1 MKGTVFLICDIY
13 PELEIQKNG
22 LYQEWESKRSV
33 EYVRDTLY
41 DLGFKVEIYEPIH
54 DKIKLLNRLTSEIKK
69 NQRQNTILW
78 NLVEGFYS
86 RNREGYIPNIAEFL
100 GFPYTGSDSYL
111 QCITLDK
118 DLTKSIARSLDIPTP
133 YSYLCA
139 SKDKIPQIPES
150 DFPLFAKPNSEG
162 SSLGI
167 KKSSIVLN
175 SSDLKVYI
183 DQTPVVFF
191 PILFEEYLPGDEYTI
206 GIIGSKEN
214 VRTLRLCQVQMDG
227 VYGQDSKS
235 KNYMPEKIIPKNP
248 VNLRQIPDGTS
259 RLADKL
265 GFFGFGRADWK
276 LDKEG
281 APRFLEINLT
291 PGLSPFY
298 SSFPISYG
306 EGLESYKE
314 MINEILGISFVE
326 YERVSRYYGREF
338 VK

>member
-13 PELEIQKNG
+13 PELEIQKNS

-33 EYVRDTLY
+33 EYLRDTLY
-41 DLGFKVEIYEPIH
+41 DLGFKVEIYEPFH
-54 DKIKLLNRLTSEIKK
+54 NKSKLLGRLTSEIKK
-69 NQRQNTILW
+69 KQRPNTILW

-86 RNREGYIPNIAEFL
+86 RNREGYIPNLAEFL

-118 DLTKSIARSLDIPTP
+118 DLTKSIARSLGVSTP
-133 YSYLCA
+133 KSYLCF

-167 KKSSIVLN
+167 KNSSIVLN
-175 SSDLKVYI
+175 SSELKVTI
-183 DQTPVVFF
+183 DQTPDVFF
-191 PILFEEYLPGDEYTI
+191 PILLEEYLPGDEYTI

-214 VRTLRLCQVQMDG
+214 VRTLRLCQVWIEG
-227 VYGQDSKS
+227 VYDQDSKS
-235 KNYMPEKIIPKNP
+235 KNYMPEKIIPIDP
-248 VNLRQIPDGTS
+248 VNLRQIPDETS
-259 RLADKL
+259 KLANKL

-281 APRFLEINLT
+281 TPRFLEINLT

-314 MINEILGISFVE
+314 MVNEILNISFVE
-326 YERVSRYYGREF
+326 YEKVSRFYGREF